1 LSEKFPSGWAAPAA
15 AHPLGNFSL
24 NHVAVVSVS
33 DDRVDLRYILDQAEI
48 PTFQE
53 RGLSDAVVVERKRD
67 EVARGLALTVD
78 GRRVGLALLPG
89 ARVTHPA
96 GQGGLTTTRVEL
108 ALRARLSEVP
118 GSVVLRDRTFA
129 DRVGWRAIV
138 AQPGS
143 GTVVRSDVPSSDP
156 TRGLHAYPQD
166 KLQSPL
172 DQRSATLSV
181 RAGDGTL
188 VAPRSPFE
196 PGVATTRNRS
206 GDGFA
211 GIFERAS
218 DGNGVL
224 LLLLLAAFGWGA
236 LHALSPGHGKTMVA
250 AYLVGTRGTAR
261 HAFALGAVTTLTH
274 TIGVFA
280 LGFVT
285 LLASQYILPDQLY
298 PWLNLASGLLV
309 VGIGLAV
316 LRSRA
321 RPYRALR
328 RKDETP
334 QADPRPQSQA
344 TVHTHAHAPAV
355 EVPVLVGVGADSA
368 AGHAHEHERAHG
380 HDHERA
386 HEHDHERAHEHD
398 HLHEHDRGPGHAHEH
413 AHDYGHSHGP
423 GGHRHHHMPDDLSW
437 RGVIGMGAAAGLI
450 PCPSALV
457 VLLGAISQQE
467 VGLGLLLITVFSLG
481 LAATLTALG
490 LMVVYAKRF
499 TDRMD
504 GPLTS
509 RVALALPAVSA
520 AIIVGA
526 GLLLTIRAL
535 PQVL

>member
-1 LSEKFPSGWAAPAA
+1 
-15 AHPLGNFSL
+15 
-24 NHVAVVSVS
+24 VTVVSAS
-33 DDRVDLRYILDQAEI
+33 DDRVDVRYILDQAEI

-53 RGLSDAVVVERKRD
+53 RGLGDAVVLARKRD
-67 EVARGLALTVD
+67 EVARRLELTVD
-78 GRRVGLALLPG
+78 GWRVGLQPLAG
-89 ARVTHPA
+89 AKLTHPA

-108 ALRARLSEVP
+108 SLRARLSKAP
-118 GSVVLRDRTFA
+118 RSVVLRDRTFA
-129 DRVGWRAIV
+129 GRVGWKAIV
-138 AQPGS
+138 AEPGT
-143 GTVVRSDVPSSDP
+143 GTVVRSDVPSNDP
-156 TRGLHAYPQD
+156 TRGLRSYPQD

-172 DQRSATLSV
+172 DQRSAALSV
-181 RAGDGTL
+181 REGDGTL
-188 VAPRSPFE
+188 VAPKSPFE

-211 GIFERAS
+211 GIFERAA
-218 DGNGVL
+218 DGRGVL
-224 LLLLLAAFGWGA
+224 LILLLAAFGWGA

-250 AYLVGTRGTAR
+250 AYLVGTRGRAR
-261 HAFALGAVTTLTH
+261 HAFALGAVTTITH

-280 LGFVT
+280 LGLVT
-285 LLASQYILPDQLY
+285 LLASRYILPDQLY

-328 RKDETP
+328 R
-334 QADPRPQSQA
+334 ADGAADADRRPQPRA
-344 TVHTHAHAPAV
+344 RVHAHAHAPAG
-355 EVPVLVGVGADSA
+355 EVPVLVGVGASSSGEHDHA
-368 AGHAHEHERAHG
+368 HGRGHAHDHAHG
-380 HDHERA
+380 HDHSHDHSHG
-386 HEHDHERAHEHD
+386 HEHTH
-398 HLHEHDRGPGHAHEH
+398 GHAH
-413 AHDYGHSHGP
+413 GP
-423 GGHRHHHMPDDLSW
+423 GANHHHHMPDDLSW
-437 RGVIGMGAAAGLI
+437 RGIIGMGAAAGLI

-467 VGLGLLLITVFSLG
+467 VGLGMLLITAFSIG
-481 LAATLTALG
+481 LAVTLTALG
-490 LMVVYAKRF
+490 LLVVYAKRF

-509 RVALALPAVSA
+509 RAATALPAISA